1 MKNKFTVLFDFD
13 SMVYKSVHKIVD
25 FQKIRSWFTEG
36 KTRDWME
43 TEIMNLSINRLLQ
56 MSDGI
61 MIDIEETGINIE
73 SVEYFL
79 TACKNSVRKKAST
92 TYKAKR
98 KRNKWVSIVRQHLL
112 QMEGFIFD
120 DEFEADD
127 LIKDRCVELG
137 SDNYVVC
144 SIDKD
149 LKQIEGI
156 HFDYYRPVLKNP
168 DGSVVLDVNGFRKVA
183 SCVGLSVV
191 SKEEAN
197 KFLAAQ
203 MLTGDS
209 CDGVVGLKGIGKVK
223 AGKILKGVNPTDFKE
238 VILAEYVN
246 HFGCEEEGQKQFELH
261 LLLLGLGVKYR
272 NFLE

>member
-1 MKNKFTVLFDFD
+1 MKNNFTVLFDFD
-13 SMVYKSVHKIVD
+13 SMVYKAVHRIVD
-25 FQKIRSWFTEG
+25 LQKIRSWFVDG
-36 KTRDWME
+36 KSKQWME

-79 TACKNSVRKKAST
+79 TACKNSVRKKASA

-112 QMEGFIFD
+112 KMEGFIFD

-127 LIKDRCVELG
+127 LIKDKCVELG
-137 SDNYVVC
+137 SENYVIC

-156 HFDYYRPVLKNP
+156 HFDYYRPPSKE
-168 DGSVVLDVNGFRKVA
+168 LDQNGFRKVA
-183 SCVGLSVV
+183 PCRGLEFVTT
-191 SKEEAN
+191 EAADL
-197 KFLAAQ
+197 FFWQQ
-203 MLTGDS
+203 MLQGDAG
-209 CDGVVGLKGIGKVK
+209 DNIAGIKGIGKVK
-223 AGKILKGVNPTDFKE
+223 AKKILSTST
-238 VILAEYVN
+238 N
-246 HFGCEEEGQKQFELH
+246 HEETVFEKYIEIFGKEEGKEQFDLH
-261 LLLLGLGVKYR
+261 RLLIGLGKNHR
-272 NFLE
+272 P